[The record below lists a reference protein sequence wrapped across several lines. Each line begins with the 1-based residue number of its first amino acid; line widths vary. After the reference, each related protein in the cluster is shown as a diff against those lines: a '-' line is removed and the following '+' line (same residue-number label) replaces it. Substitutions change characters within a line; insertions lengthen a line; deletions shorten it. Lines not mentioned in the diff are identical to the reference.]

1 MSDRSQ
7 VGWPRSNG
15 RDLILILA
23 RHYLAA
29 AKADGDGWMN
39 LKAQAEAEAKIRA
52 SKIRA
57 AQDSA
62 ACHANVECMIDAE
75 SIDFAEPVRLCP
87 ATIVRIGNSL
97 AKSIEPAADAPPVV
111 DAAPAKPPTVA
122 DLLRVLPVVEWR
134 DASGWWRQAMADGSS
149 RCWRPDTARWS
160 RWDGIVEEE
169 EEALPARLIP
179 ASEADADPSTRGPIG
194 GSGGGA

>member
-1 MSDRSQ
+1 MSGRPQ

-23 RHYLAA
+23 RHYIDAA
-29 AKADGDGWMN
+29 AADGDGWMN

-122 DLLRVLPVVEWR
+122 DMLRVLSAVEWR
-134 DASGWWRQAMADGSS
+134 GSYGQWCQFSSSLVCRQWNGKRWSPWTTFVVSADDEAS
-149 RCWRPDTARWS
+149 TARL
-160 RWDGIVEEE
+160 V
-169 EEALPARLIP
+169 P
-179 ASEADADPSTRGPIG
+179 ASEADADPATRGPID